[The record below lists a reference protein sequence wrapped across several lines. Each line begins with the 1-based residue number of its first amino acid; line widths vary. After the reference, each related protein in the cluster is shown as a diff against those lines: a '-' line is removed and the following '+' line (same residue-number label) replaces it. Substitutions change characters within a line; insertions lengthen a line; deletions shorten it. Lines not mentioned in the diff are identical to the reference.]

1 MVAKT
6 LMTDWRIV
14 LFVEDFEVV
23 FMVSK
28 LGAHAYLSHGV

>member
-1 MVAKT
+1 LA
-6 LMTDWRIV
+6 
-14 LFVEDFEVV
+14 LFSGDFEVG